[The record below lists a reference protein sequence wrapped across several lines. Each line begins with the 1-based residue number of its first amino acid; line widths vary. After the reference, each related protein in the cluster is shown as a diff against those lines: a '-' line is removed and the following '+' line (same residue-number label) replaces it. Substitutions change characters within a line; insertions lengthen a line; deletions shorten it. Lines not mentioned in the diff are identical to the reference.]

1 MPTMS
6 GRRAVREE
14 TSAGGVV
21 VDRAGAEPRVLL
33 IGRRGRRSG
42 ELVWLLPK
50 GHLDP
55 GETAEQAAVREVAEE
70 TGIRTRIAGGL
81 GAIDYWFTLDDTR
94 VHKTVHHYLLEPIGG
109 DLSTDDPEVDAVAWV
124 SAREAPDRVGYADE
138 RRLIVA
144 ALDLPEPRAAG

>member
-55 GETAEQAAVREVAEE
+55 GETAAQAAVREVAEE
-70 TGIRTRIAGGL
+70 TGIRTRVAAEL
-81 GAIDYWFTLDDTR
+81 GSIDFWFTLADAR
-94 VHKTVHHYLLEPIGG
+94 VHKTVHHFLLEPVGG
-109 DLSTDDPEVDAVAWV
+109 SLSTDDPEVDAVAWV
-124 SAREAPDRVGYADE
+124 AASEAPDRVGYADE
-138 RRLIVA
+138 RRLILTALGLPAPRVA
-144 ALDLPEPRAAG
+144 G